1 MNHMFLAMILS
12 LVQKNKVPHHK
23 VHFEMRYGIRRIR
36 ALRQLL
42 RCPSESRRDPEGI
55 KSVFQKSHRTPSD
68 QSPFTPGPATH
79 CSLHQ
84 THL

>member
-1 MNHMFLAMILS
+1 MFLAMILS

-42 RCPSESRRDPEGI
+42 RCPSESRRNPEGI
-55 KSVFQKSHRTPSD
+55 KSVFQKSHRTPSH
-68 QSPFTPGPATH
+68 QSPSTPGPATH

-84 THL
+84 THF